1 VEVAWQ
7 VEQVEQIKLETAAV
21 VHGKRHLQS
30 TQVKESLQALLEL
43 QSNMVVAEMATT
55 LVQQQQL
62 QDLGP
67 EVMASKR

>member
-7 VEQVEQIKLETAAV
+7 VEQVEQIKLETAAAV
-21 VHGKRHLQS
+21 LGKRHLQL
-30 TQVKESLQALLEL
+30 TQVKEYLQALLEL

-62 QDLGP
+62 QDLVP